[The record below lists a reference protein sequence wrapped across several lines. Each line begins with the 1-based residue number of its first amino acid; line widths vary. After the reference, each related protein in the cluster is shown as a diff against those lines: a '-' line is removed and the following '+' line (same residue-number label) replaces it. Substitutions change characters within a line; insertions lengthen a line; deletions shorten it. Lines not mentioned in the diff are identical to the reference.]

1 MIVKYKLIISYLF
14 VYISCLPTFAQEENT
29 NKVVTE
35 TTQVNVINFNYDTKD
50 LIPYPFPKIPMNEE
64 ALLQNKLSIEDLR
77 KMASIDYDVG
87 WNDLS
92 KKLINYQRSLVTP
105 KKLIS
110 MDEYL
115 ELAIRNNPTL
125 SANKFQV
132 LSSIW
137 RVRAQNRKWIP
148 SITVTSGSVGS
159 YKGQLYVNSRNP
171 KNPTY
176 GNGSVSSYS
185 SDYFMA
191 LPSATISWDA
201 FDPTRGPSIMIEKKA
216 VERDKL
222 LLNYSIRSLVVD
234 IYDSYSKM
242 EVLLEQ
248 INAFSELLAL
258 QISVA
263 DAIYRVYKEGLTS
276 VAAVAQWRAKTYESI
291 TTLTSYYQS
300 LNETYAKFSRVI
312 GDNNYFPLLPT
323 QKDIILGKWPLDL
336 EESIGKAQKENER
349 IKAQYMQSQ
358 ISGITAEKFVYSYL
372 PTISLGASA
381 TNSIINGLYQ
391 APLYQADPILPNST
405 QNTTNPYFQVYGS
418 FNIKFDGGV
427 NLANAKAERM
437 NQQKALYEA
446 KDIENEIT
454 QQVRDSY
461 NGLSNNSIKIVSAE
475 KSEKNSKKAVIV
487 YKQRFIAGLTDT
499 TPFIQAV
506 DQYTSSII
514 SRSAVQRAIVSDYIN
529 LSRSTATW
537 PSYFEKKLQNALE
550 SIMNRTEKEV
560 ILKIQ

>member
-148 SITVTSGSVGS
+148 SITVNSGSVGS

>member
-1 MIVKYKLIISYLF
+1 MIVKYKLIISYLL
-14 VYISCLPTFAQEENT
+14 VYVSCLPTFAQEEDKT
-29 NKVVTE
+29 KVVTK
-35 TTQVNVINFNYDTKD
+35 TTQVNIINFNYDTKD
-50 LIPYPFPKIPMNEE
+50 LIPDPFPKIPMNKEV
-64 ALLQNKLSIEDLR
+64 LLQNKLSIEDLR
-77 KMASIDYDVG
+77 KMASIDYDEG

-92 KKLINYQRSLVTP
+92 KKLINYQRSLVSP

-115 ELAIRNNPTL
+115 ELAIKNNPTL

-137 RVRAQNRKWIP
+137 RERAQIRKWIP

-159 YKGQLYVNSRNP
+159 YKAQLYVNSRNP
-171 KNPTY
+171 KNPTD

-263 DAIYRVYKEGLTS
+263 DAIYRVYQQGLTS
-276 VAAVAQWRAKTYESI
+276 VAEVAQWRAKTYESI

-349 IKAQYMQSQ
+349 IKAQYIKSQ

-391 APLYQADPILPNST
+391 APIYQADPILPNST
-405 QNTTNPYFQVYGS
+405 QNTTNPYFQVYGG
-418 FNIKFDGGV
+418 FNMKFDGGV

-461 NGLSNNSIKIVSAE
+461 NGLKNNSIKIVSAE

-514 SRSAVQRAIVSDYIN
+514 SRSAVKRAIVSDYIN

-560 ILKIQ
+560 ILKI